1 MPGLAMMLGAHR
13 LIPLSA
19 YVQPNNTCPAHLVAA
34 LQMTAQ
40 EARTELLKS
49 KAAMGGD
56 ASTNGNRH
64 EIGDGLAG
72 WQSA

>member
-1 MPGLAMMLGAHR
+1 
-13 LIPLSA
+13 
-19 YVQPNNTCPAHLVAA
+19 
-34 LQMTAQ
+34 MTAQ

-49 KAAMGGD
+49 KAAMGAD

-72 WQSA
+72 WQSV